1 MKKNRSKSNP
11 NVFHNNYFSLK
22 TNNLSSI
29 IAPNRINSVNF
40 LKFQPKIKITK
51 KNLNNLSSS
60 IINDDYNN
68 NNHFTHFRINR
79 NDKLFDKK
87 LYSRNRMNKTSSN
100 LNRLLLNL
108 KNEIVE
114 ISQSILNEK
123 NTNSNFDLSDS
134 TFNDDVYKPKFH
146 FKSNSNNI
154 NYMNFNNNIKKR
166 YISLKYSNE
175 SSFKNSYIP
184 FNKRINQS
192 NVFHNSKELSIN
204 DLKDEKI
211 NTLINENDLLERKL
225 KMSNG
230 LLPELIEKASKYEK
244 MYDDLK
250 KETLKKSI
258 PKEKENYNYLN
269 ESRIENLEKDI
280 NEVLGNDKE
289 IKKSIHNIL
298 KNNYS
303 TNQNEIK
310 ILNQEDFET
319 FKYQNTENGA
329 SNKLK
334 IFEIS
339 KSNFNVISEKGI
351 SYHKD
356 ILNSQ
361 CEIIELR
368 KKINDLNEK
377 YKNEIQ
383 NLKNEKHIIELE
395 KEKFEKN
402 VLELN
407 NKNFTFNNEN
417 NIKNEQ
423 IEELKKEIEEL
434 KKEIERLKSEKE
446 KYIKIETLYE
456 KLNNEIKI
464 KNEEFKLKETQ
475 FKEKISKLENKNNEK
490 NTKKIDNK
498 NYKIIKNGNLNFL
511 NSKKEN
517 EEEKIKQ
524 YENIIKLKDEEIKNL
539 KENIQGLIND
549 LKEKNDDVNDYVKEL
564 DENDIETMKITME
577 NLRELVSEKE
587 KEIKYL
593 KSITQSQNANSKQ
606 SNHNSQNKIKQYK
619 IELENCKLQ
628 YQAEIEQNNLLKE
641 EIKRLRNNENQ

>member
-79 NDKLFDKK
+79 NDKIFDKK

-250 KETLKKSI
+250 KETLKKNI
-258 PKEKENYNYLN
+258 PKENENYLN
-269 ESRIENLEKDI
+269 ESKIENLTKDI

-303 TNQNEIK
+303 SNQNEIK

-329 SNKLK
+329 SNKLN

-339 KSNFNVISEKGI
+339 KSDFNITSEKGV
-351 SYHKD
+351 SYHKE
-356 ILNSQ
+356 ILYSQ

-368 KKINDLNEK
+368 NKLKDINEQ
-377 YKNEIQ
+377 YKNEQ
-383 NLKNEKHIIELE
+383 
-395 KEKFEKN
+395 
-402 VLELN
+402 LN
-407 NKNFTFNNEN
+407 NNKMLNFNHEN
-417 NIKNEQ
+417 YNKNEQ
-423 IEELKKEIEEL
+423 IEELNKQIRELKKEIEEL
-434 KKEIERLKSEKE
+434 KKENYDLLKENE
-446 KYIKIETLYE
+446 KYINFNKVI
-456 KLNNEIKI
+456 NIR
-464 KNEEFKLKETQ
+464 NEEFKQKELQ
-475 FKEKISKLENKNNEK
+475 LENKNNKINIKK
-490 NTKKIDNK
+490 NDYN
-498 NYKIIKNGNLNFL
+498 NYKIINNGNLKFL
-511 NSKKEN
+511 NSKNKN
-517 EEEKIKQ
+517 EEIINK
-524 YENIIKLKDEEIKNL
+524 YENILKIKDEEIKNL
-539 KENIQGLIND
+539 KENIQSLIND
-549 LKEKNDDVNDYVKEL
+549 LKGKNELESEYIKEL
-564 DENDIETMKITME
+564 DENDIETMKMTME
-577 NLRELVSEKE
+577 NLRELVAEKE

-593 KSITQSQNANSKQ
+593 KSLTESQNSSSKH
-606 SNHNSQNKIKQYK
+606 SNHNSQNKFKLYK
-619 IELENCKLQ
+619 IELENYNYNIKKKLNKII
-628 YQAEIEQNNLLKE
+628 Y
-641 EIKRLRNNENQ
+641 